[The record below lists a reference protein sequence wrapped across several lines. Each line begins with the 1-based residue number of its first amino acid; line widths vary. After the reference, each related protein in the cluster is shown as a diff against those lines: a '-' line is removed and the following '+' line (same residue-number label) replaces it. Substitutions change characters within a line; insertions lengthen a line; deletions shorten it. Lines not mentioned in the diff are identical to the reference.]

1 MAGSVQEPIA
11 RAIYE
16 GRNGKGC
23 KPWAHLP
30 DAHKKPYLD
39 DATNAME
46 ADGMWGDAATLR
58 GFIREHHMTPSMVAS
73 LMMHWQRRALEA
85 EDALRWARARLSKD
99 AYREQLDKK
108 VSLDDIAQARKREGE
123 INVAPF
129 KGKPLD
135 PQAALI

>member
-46 ADGMWGDAATLR
+46 ADGMWGDAVTLR

-85 EDALRWARARLSKD
+85 EDAIRWARPRLSKE

-108 VSLDDIAQARKREGE
+108 VSLGP
-123 INVAPF
+123 APD
-129 KGKPLD
+129 LD
-135 PQAALI
+135 EPRLVQSVD